1 MRVTCRRAPD
11 GPKAGKRDSGT
22 DRQGRTHIE
31 WMSESNQHNK
41 KVDRPVVMVVED
53 DESTAELLLHFLH
66 REGYETWYAADG
78 FAAQKLVQ
86 ENNAPVLAILDI
98 MLPYKD
104 GISLVQQIRAKIGWE
119 SVPIIMLTAKSDEQD
134 VVKALDSGATD
145 YVVKPFQP
153 KALMARIRRL
163 VEPDA

>member
-1 MRVTCRRAPD
+1 
-11 GPKAGKRDSGT
+11 
-22 DRQGRTHIE
+22 
-31 WMSESNQHNK
+31 
-41 KVDRPVVMVVED
+41 MVVED

-86 ENNAPVLAILDI
+86 ENNAPALAILDI

-104 GISLVQQIRAKIGWE
+104 GISLVQQIRAKDGWG